1 MGSIPIFSTL
11 RIKEL
16 QKSKS
21 VTLFFLPDFCQKME
35 EKWGKGVEILGR
47 NGDKFGFPTEKFNP
61 VAVPVKK
68 KHLHYG
74 DPVPTG
80 Y

>member
-21 VTLFFLPDFCQKME
+21 VTLFFLPDFCQKMK
-35 EKWGKGVEILGR
+35 EKWGKGVEI
-47 NGDKFGFPTEKFNP
+47 
-61 VAVPVKK
+61 
-68 KHLHYG
+68 
-74 DPVPTG
+74 
-80 Y
+80 